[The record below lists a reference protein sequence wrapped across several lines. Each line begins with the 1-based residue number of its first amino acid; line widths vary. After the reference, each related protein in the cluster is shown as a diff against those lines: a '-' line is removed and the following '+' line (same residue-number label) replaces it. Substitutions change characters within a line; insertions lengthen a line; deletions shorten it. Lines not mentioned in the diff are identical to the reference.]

1 MPALR
6 TQPSHG
12 IQENSS
18 CDASSVLQHGGE
30 SWPVSYRGPSSS
42 GDGDSFLAGEIRRMT
57 YSTSKH
63 RRCQVVITVGIVA
76 ALVAHYAFEFFF
88 PNLRQLAPLVGA
100 IASLLW
106 VWIE

>member
-1 MPALR
+1 
-6 TQPSHG
+6 
-12 IQENSS
+12 
-18 CDASSVLQHGGE
+18 
-30 SWPVSYRGPSSS
+30 
-42 GDGDSFLAGEIRRMT
+42 MT